1 MHKLRDASLE
11 IILII
16 LIGGLIGATLA
27 IVTNLFVIGV
37 YWFEQQREASTLF
50 TVNIGDQLLSFSS
63 VIFLWI
69 AAAIVVALKIGCG
82 ISRWT
87 GPADSIYAA
96 HQINE
101 PLDIKTGMA
110 STLAAFTASSGG
122 ASVGQYG
129 PLVHFGATMGI
140 WVKRFVS
147 SRLSHE
153 VYLGCGVAAAISAGF
168 NAPIAGVIFAHEAIL
183 RHFSVRT
190 IAPITVASISA
201 SALSHQWFP
210 HSITFEISALVPPL
224 TEIVPVLVVLAPL
237 FSLVAVC
244 FMWALRYSTKS
255 AAKITRKV
263 EASPL
268 LLPFV
273 AATICGLVG
282 VWIPQILGLGF
293 SSINNM
299 IAGEFALSLLFA
311 VLIAK
316 LLMTALCIGFGLFG
330 GVFSPSLF
338 IGVAAGAL
346 AGQLITLFGFA
357 DIASIISVAGMAAV
371 SSAVIG
377 APITAVIIV
386 LELTQSYTYAV
397 AVMVSVM
404 LCSLITNRLFGHS
417 FFDRQLLDRGID
429 LLKGRE
435 AIALRQK
442 TIDGLCSQNYLR
454 ATIYTK
460 GQELCDQMKSH
471 GKTEAYVVDDN
482 SVLLGKISL
491 YAAIEAADS
500 SIENFTD
507 TKPTI
512 LYSHNSLDDAMLKVR
527 QFVGESL
534 PVVDAESGQL
544 QGAITEGALFQ
555 AVTEVQNQA
564 RTLERA

>member
-16 LIGGLIGATLA
+16 LVGGLIGATLA
-27 IVTNLFVIGV
+27 IVSNLFVIGV

-50 TVNIGDQLLSFSS
+50 SVNIGDQLLSFSS
-63 VIFLWI
+63 VVFLWI
-69 AAAIVVALKIGCG
+69 AAAIVVALKVVFG

-101 PLDIKTGMA
+101 PLDIKNGLA
-110 STLAAFTASSGG
+110 STLAAFTAASGG

-210 HSITFEISALVPPL
+210 HSITFEISTLVPPL
-224 TEIVPVLVVLAPL
+224 AEIVTVLVVLAPL

-244 FMWALRYSTKS
+244 FMWALRYSAKS
-255 AAKITRKV
+255 AAKMTRKV

-268 LLPFV
+268 LLPFI

-299 IAGEFALSLLFA
+299 IAGEFALALLFA

-346 AGQLITLFGFA
+346 AGQLISLFGFA

-377 APITAVIIV
+377 APVTAVIIV

-454 ATIYTK
+454 ATTHSK
-460 GQELCDQMKSH
+460 GQKLCEQMKSH
-471 GKTEAYVVDDN
+471 GKTEAYVVDD
-482 SVLLGKISL
+482 SGVLQGKISL

-500 SIENFTD
+500 SIESFMD

-512 LYSHNSLDDAMLKVR
+512 LYSHNSLDDAMLKLR

>member
-1 MHKLRDASLE
+1 MQKLRDASLE

-16 LIGGLIGATLA
+16 MIGGVIGATLA
-27 IVTNLFVIGV
+27 MVSNLFVIGV
-37 YWFEQQREASTLF
+37 QWFEQQREASTLF
-50 TVNIGDQLLSFSS
+50 TLHIGDQLLSFSS
-63 VIFLWI
+63 LVYLWI
-69 AAAIVVALKIGCG
+69 AAAIVVLLKMTFRIK
-82 ISRWT
+82 RWA

-96 HQINE
+96 HQVNE
-101 PLDIKTGMA
+101 PLDIKTGFA
-110 STLAAFTASSGG
+110 STLAAFTAASGG

-183 RHFSVRT
+183 RHFSLRT
-190 IAPITVASISA
+190 IAPITVASIAA
-201 SALSHQWFP
+201 SALGNQWFP
-210 HSITFEISALVPPL
+210 HPITFEINSAVPPL
-224 TEIVPVLVVLAPL
+224 AEIVPVLVLLAPL

-244 FMWALRYSTKS
+244 FMWSLRYSAKR
-255 AAKITRKV
+255 AANSTL
-263 EASPL
+263 SPVV
-268 LLPFV
+268 LPFV

-293 SSINNM
+293 ASMNSM
-299 IAGEFALSLLFA
+299 IAGEFALSLLVA

-338 IGVAAGAL
+338 IGVASGAL
-346 AGQLITLFGFA
+346 AGQLLTLFGFA

-377 APITAVIIV
+377 APITAVIII

-404 LCSLITNRLFGHS
+404 LCSLITHRLFGHS
-417 FFDRQLLDRGID
+417 FFDRQLLDRGIN

-435 AIALRQK
+435 AIALRQL
-442 TIDGLCSQNYLR
+442 TVAAFSSQNYVS
-454 ATIYTK
+454 AGTETT
-460 GQELCDQMKSH
+460 GQSLCQQLKDRGQ
-471 GKTEAYVVDDN
+471 TEAYIVDREHR
-482 SVLLGKISL
+482 LLGKISL
-491 YAAIEAADS
+491 YAALEAGESPIETFIDS
-500 SIENFTD
+500 EPVS
-507 TKPTI
+507 
-512 LYSHNSLDDAMLKVR
+512 LYAHNTLDDAIYKVR
-527 QFVGESL
+527 DFVGESL
-534 PVVDAESGQL
+534 PVIDAETGRL
-544 QGAITEGALFQ
+544 QGSITESALFQ
-555 AVTEVQNQA
+555 AITNVQKQA
-564 RTLERA
+564 RKLELA

>member
-16 LIGGLIGATLA
+16 LVGGLIGATLA
-27 IVTNLFVIGV
+27 IVSNLFVIGV

-50 TVNIGDQLLSFSS
+50 SVNIGDQLLSFSS

-69 AAAIVVALKIGCG
+69 AAAIVVGLKVTFG
-82 ISRWT
+82 INRWT

-101 PLDIKTGMA
+101 PLDIKTGLA
-110 STLAAFTASSGG
+110 STLAAFTAASGG

-210 HSITFEISALVPPL
+210 HSITFEISTLVPPL

-244 FMWALRYSTKS
+244 FMWALRYSAKS
-255 AAKITRKV
+255 AAKMTRKV

-268 LLPFV
+268 LLPFI

-454 ATIYTK
+454 ATTHSK
-460 GQELCDQMKSH
+460 GQELCEQMKSH
-471 GKTEAYVVDDN
+471 GKTEAYVVDD
-482 SVLLGKISL
+482 SAVLLGKISL

-500 SIENFTD
+500 SIETFMD
-507 TKPTI
+507 TRPTI

>member
-1 MHKLRDASLE
+1 MHKVRDASLE

-27 IVTNLFVIGV
+27 IVSNLFVIGV
-37 YWFEQQREASTLF
+37 HWFELQREASTLF
-50 TVNIGDQLLSFSS
+50 SLTIGDQLLSFSS
-63 VIFLWI
+63 VIFLWV
-69 AAAIVVALKIGCG
+69 AAAVVVALKLGCG

-101 PLDIKTGMA
+101 PLDIKTGLA
-110 STLAAFTASSGG
+110 STLAAFTAASGG

-129 PLVHFGATMGI
+129 PLVHFGASMGI

-147 SRLSHE
+147 SRLSHD

-210 HSITFEISALVPPL
+210 HSITFEISTLVPPL
-224 TEIVPVLVVLAPL
+224 AEIVPVLVVLAPL

-244 FMWALRYSTKS
+244 FMWALRYSARK
-255 AAKITRKV
+255 AAKVTSRGKI
-263 EASPL
+263 SPL
-268 LLPFV
+268 LLPFI

-338 IGVAAGAL
+338 IGVATGAL

-377 APITAVIIV
+377 APITAVIII

-397 AVMVSVM
+397 AVMV
-404 LCSLITNRLFGHS
+404 
-417 FFDRQLLDRGID
+417 
-429 LLKGRE
+429 
-435 AIALRQK
+435 
-442 TIDGLCSQNYLR
+442 
-454 ATIYTK
+454 
-460 GQELCDQMKSH
+460 
-471 GKTEAYVVDDN
+471 
-482 SVLLGKISL
+482 
-491 YAAIEAADS
+491 
-500 SIENFTD
+500 
-507 TKPTI
+507 
-512 LYSHNSLDDAMLKVR
+512 
-527 QFVGESL
+527 
-534 PVVDAESGQL
+534 
-544 QGAITEGALFQ
+544 
-555 AVTEVQNQA
+555 
-564 RTLERA
+564 

>member
-1 MHKLRDASLE
+1 MLKVRDASLE

-27 IVTNLFVIGV
+27 IVSNLFVIGV
-37 YWFEQQREASTLF
+37 HWFEEQREASTLF
-50 TVNIGDQLLSFSS
+50 SINVGDQLLSFSS

-69 AAAIVVALKIGCG
+69 AAAIVVTLKIAFG

-101 PLDIKTGMA
+101 PLDIKTGLA
-110 STLAAFTASSGG
+110 STLAAFSAASGG

-210 HSITFEISALVPPL
+210 HSITFEISTLVPPL
-224 TEIVPVLVVLAPL
+224 AEIVPVLVVLAPL

-244 FMWALRYSTKS
+244 FMWALRYSAKS
-255 AAKITRKV
+255 AARVALKV
-263 EASPL
+263 KTSPL
-268 LLPFV
+268 LLPFI

-338 IGVAAGAL
+338 IGVAAGAF
-346 AGQLITLFGFA
+346 AGQLISLFGFA

-397 AVMVSVM
+397 AVMLSVM

-435 AIALRQK
+435 AIALRQN
-442 TIDGLCSQNYLR
+442 TVDGLYSQNYLR
-454 ATIYTK
+454 AATSSR
-460 GQELCDQMKSH
+460 GQELFEQMKSQ
-471 GKTEAYVVDDN
+471 GKTEAYVVDSN
-482 SVLLGKISL
+482 NVLLGKISL
-491 YAAIEAADS
+491 YAAIEAGDN
-500 SIENFTD
+500 SIESFLD
-507 TKPTI
+507 TRPTI
-512 LYSHNSLDDAMLKVR
+512 LYSHNSLYEAMHKVR

-544 QGAITEGALFQ
+544 QGSITEGALFQ
-555 AVTEVQNQA
+555 AVTEVQKQA

>member
-1 MHKLRDASLE
+1 MHKVRDASLE

-27 IVTNLFVIGV
+27 IVCNLFVIGV
-37 YWFEQQREASTLF
+37 HWFELQREASTLF
-50 TVNIGDQLLSFSS
+50 SLNIGDQLLSFSS
-63 VIFLWI
+63 VLFLWI
-69 AAAIVVALKIGCG
+69 AAAIVVALKVGFG
-82 ISRWT
+82 IARWT
-87 GPADSIYAA
+87 GTADSIYAA

-101 PLDIKTGMA
+101 PLNIKAGLA
-110 STLAAFTASSGG
+110 STLAAFTAASGG

-129 PLVHFGATMGI
+129 PLVHFGATMGV

-201 SALSHQWFP
+201 SALSHLWFP
-210 HSITFEISALVPPL
+210 HSITFEINSLVPPL
-224 TEIVPVLVVLAPL
+224 AEIVPVLVVLAPL
-237 FSLVAVC
+237 FSLIAVC
-244 FMWALRYSTKS
+244 FMWALRYSARS
-255 AAKITRKV
+255 AVKLTLKRKV
-263 EASPL
+263 SPL
-268 LLPFV
+268 LLPFF

-404 LCSLITNRLFGHS
+404 LCSLITNRLFGQS

-429 LLKGRE
+429 LFKGRE

-442 TIDGLCSQNYLR
+442 NIGDFVSQNYLR
-454 ATIYTK
+454 VTTQTS
-460 GQELCDQMKSH
+460 GQDLCKQMKSR
-471 GKTEAYVVDDN
+471 GQTEAYIVDD
-482 SVLLGKISL
+482 SGVLLGKISL
-491 YAAIEAADS
+491 YAVIDAADS
-500 SIENFTD
+500 SIERFMD
-507 TKPTI
+507 SRPTI
-512 LYSHNSLDDAMLKVR
+512 LYSHNSLDESMLKVR

-534 PVVDAESGQL
+534 PVVDAETGKLEGS
-544 QGAITEGALFQ
+544 ITEGALFQ
-555 AVTEVQNQA
+555 AVTDVQKQA